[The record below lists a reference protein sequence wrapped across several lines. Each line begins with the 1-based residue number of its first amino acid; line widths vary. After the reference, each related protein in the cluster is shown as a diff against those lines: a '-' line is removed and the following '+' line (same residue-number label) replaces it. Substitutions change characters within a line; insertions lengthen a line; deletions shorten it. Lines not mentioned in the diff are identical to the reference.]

1 MLITGDLNART
12 GEELDFTS
20 TGGDSYITGTNL
32 DFPILPNRNNYDK
45 NTNRSGKQVL
55 QLCRELGLYIVNGRL
70 RGDSFGRYTY
80 CSNLGSSTVDYAIT
94 DLDQTSLRAFTV
106 KEQTPLSDHSQ
117 ITLYLERADTG
128 NTFSQPCKL
137 YKIKKQYKWAQNSL
151 EQYQDAMVSE
161 EIQSLLDSNLVQSYP
176 QNPEGVELCLVNII
190 HILHHLA
197 SLSNLK

>member
-1 MLITGDLNART
+1 M
-12 GEELDFTS
+12 
-20 TGGDSYITGTNL
+20 
-32 DFPILPNRNNYDK
+32 
-45 NTNRSGKQVL
+45 
-55 QLCRELGLYIVNGRL
+55 
-70 RGDSFGRYTY
+70 
-80 CSNLGSSTVDYAIT
+80 
-94 DLDQTSLRAFTV
+94 

-197 SLSNLK
+197 SLSNLKCKTKHSKKMNRERWFDPDCKTIRKMQSSAKVSSGYKEKHQTLHAGPS